1 MIKNPTYRFYTAGNM
16 VIAVSSFAGSTVRGV
31 AKCNP
36 NDEFDLEYGK
46 KLASARCAF
55 KIASKRRKRAN
66 NKLAQAYSELE
77 KVSAHAVKMGTY
89 VNDAEA
95 RYIEAISELE
105 DVTNLKKG

>member
-1 MIKNPTYRFYTAGNM
+1 MTKNPTYRFYTAGNM

-46 KLASARCAF
+46 KLASVRCAF

-66 NKLAQAYSELE
+66 NKLAQAYSEFE
-77 KVSAHAVKMGTY
+77 KASAHVVKMSTY
-89 VNDAEA
+89 VDDAEA
-95 RYIEAISELE
+95 RYIEAVSELE